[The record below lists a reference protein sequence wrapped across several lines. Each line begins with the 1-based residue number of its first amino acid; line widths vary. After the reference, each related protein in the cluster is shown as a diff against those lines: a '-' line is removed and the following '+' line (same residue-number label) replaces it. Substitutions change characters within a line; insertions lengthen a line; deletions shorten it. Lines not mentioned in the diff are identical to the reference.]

1 MAYWLEAL
9 IFPDANLDCFFASL
23 THAHRI
29 RMPQHLC
36 LLPIIKEL
44 RDEIAEKYPPTKKA
58 SYQEMD
64 LLSRS
69 VIEFAK
75 EISRMVPVAYIEA
88 TYTGGYGG
96 QSSIVWKDGEVV
108 LGPLVSEKNP
118 EPGPINEALRFL
130 GVSTGKSGDEFA
142 TIGLHLHSWTK
153 DWLKHDEGRLSDDS
167 LKPRVNMGG
176 CDCTDRH
183 IMKLYQRNNLK
194 LRTPKK
200 KLLFFLVLLS
210 LTLLSAW
217 TGGTAMNAPYLG
229 SEYKGN
235 YVWGLAMNLAWNE
248 LNENI
253 LHEKLKMKTDDAV
266 ALAMVDTLNH
276 DSFTKIDLD
285 EKSYYIKS
293 GFGQKTVELINKA
306 SRAKFP
312 GKSFEDLKLNLGP
325 KDIIS
330 YAYFLKQV
338 EYLMQFMEKDV
349 LFEKEKVKGFYADD
363 IKQKENVK
371 ILKYW
376 DDNRFIISLKLKDE
390 SDELILAKGFDM
402 NKPQEVVDEINRY
415 KHDGLHEMGS
425 YDQFAMPKLH
435 LDHKRNYVELMR
447 EVSG

>member
-1 MAYWLEAL
+1 
-9 IFPDANLDCFFASL
+9 
-23 THAHRI
+23 
-29 RMPQHLC
+29 
-36 LLPIIKEL
+36 
-44 RDEIAEKYPPTKKA
+44 
-58 SYQEMD
+58 
-64 LLSRS
+64 
-69 VIEFAK
+69 
-75 EISRMVPVAYIEA
+75 
-88 TYTGGYGG
+88 
-96 QSSIVWKDGEVV
+96 
-108 LGPLVSEKNP
+108 
-118 EPGPINEALRFL
+118 
-130 GVSTGKSGDEFA
+130 
-142 TIGLHLHSWTK
+142 
-153 DWLKHDEGRLSDDS
+153 
-167 LKPRVNMGG
+167 
-176 CDCTDRH
+176 
-183 IMKLYQRNNLK
+183 
-194 LRTPKK
+194 
-200 KLLFFLVLLS
+200 
-210 LTLLSAW
+210 
-217 TGGTAMNAPYLG
+217 MNAPYLG

-253 LHEKLKMKTDDAV
+253 LHEKLIMKTDDAV

-293 GFGQKTVELINKA
+293 GFGQKTVELINKE
-306 SRAKFP
+306 SKAKFP

-338 EYLMQFMEKDV
+338 EYLMQFKEKDV

-402 NKPQEVVDEINRY
+402 NKPQEVVDDINRNT
-415 KHDGLHEMGS
+415 HNGIQEMGP

-435 LDHKRNYVELMR
+435 FDHHRDYVELMGKFLANKGFEQYFIAQMFEKIKFDMDHKGAR
-447 EVSG
+447 VESEAAIAPAGGMMQPEIKQLVLDKPFWVVMKRKNSQHPYFILGVKNIELMERIKW